1 MLRHFGMA
9 TRGKARIFVHS
20 ISKQQYKKKIK
31 KPCNRWYSSTFGQRW
46 KYMLVHYVSSTNQNK
61 YLRERRHVPRFVVK
75 ARFVALS
82 TGSCSQSLNIVVS
95 GNSIDQSI
103 TSWIATSQYFSKF
116 DSFVWLWE
124 RNIGKRNRRKYF
136 PSLRPNLGIEP

>member
-1 MLRHFGMA
+1 MS
-9 TRGKARIFVHS
+9 TKAS
-20 ISKQQYKKKIK
+20 
-31 KPCNRWYSSTFGQRW
+31 
-46 KYMLVHYVSSTNQNK
+46 LNQNK
-61 YLRERRHVPRFVVK
+61 SLRERRHVPRFVVK

-116 DSFVWLWE
+116 DSFGWFQE
-124 RNIGKRNRRKYF
+124 RNIREQIEENIF
-136 PSLRPNLGIEP
+136 PAYDPILALNLKPLIMSC